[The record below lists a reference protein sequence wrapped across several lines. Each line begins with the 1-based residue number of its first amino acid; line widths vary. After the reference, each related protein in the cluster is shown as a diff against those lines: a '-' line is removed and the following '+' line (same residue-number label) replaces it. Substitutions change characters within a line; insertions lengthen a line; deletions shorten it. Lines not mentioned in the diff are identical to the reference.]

1 MSAQKHPLH
10 LQIARQVQSCN
21 NGMYSQLVLIQ
32 SPKNHRFLFKL
43 SEAEQ
48 NKVQKRTTG

>member
-10 LQIARQVQSCN
+10 LQIARQVHSCN

-32 SPKNHRFLFKL
+32 IPKNQRFLFKL
-43 SEAEQ
+43 SEAE
-48 NKVQKRTTG
+48 